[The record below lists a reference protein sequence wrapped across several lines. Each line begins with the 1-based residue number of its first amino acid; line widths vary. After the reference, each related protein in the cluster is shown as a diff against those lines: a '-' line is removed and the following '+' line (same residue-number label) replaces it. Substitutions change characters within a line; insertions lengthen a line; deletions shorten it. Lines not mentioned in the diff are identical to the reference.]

1 MPKLNCTKEE
11 ALKFIEQNKGSMTN
25 KQMGAALGGVSAAR
39 ISQLKLNKPDICDG
53 VPSVNQEAAASTAE
67 A

>member
-25 KQMGAALGGVSAAR
+25 KEIGLALGGVSGAR
-39 ISQLKLNKPDICDG
+39 ISQIKNSIKP
-53 VPSVNQEAAASTAE
+53 VLPSVNQEATASTAE